1 MRAHK
6 LKSIRLASTIAV
18 TAMLGLFTFGP
29 AEAVQATTYVPI
41 NGAGSSYAYVALN
54 QWADDLNSDGLTI
67 NYQPNSSA
75 QGRDEYAQ
83 DIIDYA
89 GSDIAYIEH
98 GDPDPF
104 AGTDDAQ
111 NFAYSYVPDV
121 AGGLSFIYNLQVG
134 GRHITNMRLSG
145 KTLAEIFTGHITNWD
160 NSAITHD
167 YGEQLPSI
175 PITVVTR
182 SDGAG
187 ESYFLTKWMDQEYPN
202 LWVPFCVAQ
211 GGPPNCG
218 TGATES
224 FPGQSAGFKAL
235 AGADVVSADVQE
247 SANNGAI
254 GYVQY
259 SYAKEYGLPVVSM
272 LNAAGYYVQ
281 PTAGNVAIALHAAT
295 IDNNPNDVTYLMQNL
310 SNVYGD
316 PDPRTYPLSAY
327 SYLVVPRNSR
337 TIDGTTYGPQSEFST
352 AKGVTLSTYIN
363 YILCGA
369 QQTAAQLGYS
379 PLPKPMVQGGF
390 TEDDLIPGA
399 VRSQGQSNYN
409 SCDNPAYHDGV
420 DSILQDAPY
429 PSPCQKDTAPLNCV
443 VVDGKAVSTGP
454 GGSSGP
460 GTSGPGGSTPGA
472 SGPGSHSG
480 NGNGNDEAAGINPN
494 TGQPNSDSTI
504 NANNDA
510 ASTQVGLAG
519 SPTEQ
524 WLFGVLTAILLIAAI
539 AVPAYGGPWLER
551 TRQRRK

>member
-1 MRAHK
+1 MWAHRFKSMR
-6 LKSIRLASTIAV
+6 LVGVLAV
-18 TAMLGLFTFGP
+18 TALLGLLTFGP
-29 AEAVQATTYVPI
+29 AGAAQATNYVPI
-41 NGAGSSYAYVALN
+41 NGAGSSYAYPALD
-54 QWADDLNSDGLTI
+54 QWATDLEPDGLRI
-67 NYQPNSSA
+67 NYTPNSSA
-75 QGRDEYAQ
+75 QGRQQYAANVL
-83 DIIDYA
+83 DFA
-89 GSDIAYIEH
+89 GSDIAYIES

-104 AGTDDAQ
+104 AGIDPSQ

-121 AGGLSFIYNLQVG
+121 AGGLSFIYNLQVD

-145 KTLAEIFTGHITNWD
+145 QTLAEIFTGHITNWD
-160 NSAITHD
+160 NSAITKD
-167 YGEQLPSI
+167 YGAQLPSI

-187 ESYFLTKWMDQEYPN
+187 ESYFLTKWMDTEYPN
-202 LWVPFCVAQ
+202 LWVPFCTAQ

-224 FPGQSAGFKAL
+224 FPGSSAGFKAL
-235 AGADVVSADVQE
+235 AGADVVSSYVAE

-254 GYVQY
+254 GYVEY
-259 SYAKEYGLPVVSM
+259 AYAKEYNLPVVSM

-281 PTAGNVAIALHAAT
+281 PTAGNVAIALHAAS
-295 IDNNPNDVTYLMQNL
+295 IDNNPKDVTYLMQNL
-310 SNVYGD
+310 SKVYGD

-337 TIDGTTYGPQSEFST
+337 TIDGQTYGPVQGFNTS
-352 AKGVTLSTYIN
+352 KGVTLSTYVN

-369 QQTAAQLGYS
+369 QQTASDLGYS

-420 DSILQDAPY
+420 DTILQDAPY
-429 PSPCQKDTAPLNCV
+429 PSPCQKATAPLNCT

-454 GGSSGP
+454 GSTGPGSSGP
-460 GTSGPGGSTPGA
+460 GGSSPGA
-472 SGPGSHSG
+472 SGPGSRNN
-480 NGNGNDEAAGINPN
+480 NGNSTDEALGTNPN